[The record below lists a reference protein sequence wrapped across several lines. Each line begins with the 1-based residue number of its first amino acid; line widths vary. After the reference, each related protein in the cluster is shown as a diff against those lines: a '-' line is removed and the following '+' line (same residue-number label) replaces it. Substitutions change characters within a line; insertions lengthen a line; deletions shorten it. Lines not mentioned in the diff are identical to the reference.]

1 MHVRHQNFPFGSVK
15 RTYTCHFLDIVC
27 MLFLTSLQ
35 YWGFQIIMIH
45 DTWKNV
51 YVHSATLHA
60 TMVDVA
66 NTCTTKQW
74 FLSGNYGKP
83 TTTFTLLLN
92 IRSEYRHC
100 SHWLMIHQSNATTF
114 TCIPPP
120 PPLPLPL
127 PLPLPPPPLP
137 LPQCKL
143 QYLHVV
149 CVQVLPEKDHQRKL
163 QRVANHY
170 KCRSSVCVS

>member
-1 MHVRHQNFPFGSVK
+1 MFVIRAFLLAVLSTP
-15 RTYTCHFLDIVC
+15 TCHFSVIVR
-27 MLFLTSLQ
+27 MHAFLTSLQ
-35 YWGFQIIMIH
+35 YWGFQIIMIG
-45 DTWKNV
+45 DTWKNM

-120 PPLPLPL
+120 PPLPLP
-127 PLPLPPPPLP
+127 PPPLP
-137 LPQCKL
+137 PPQCKL

-170 KCRSSVCVS
+170 KCRSSVCAS